1 MALALYYVYDISS
14 ISSGKFC
21 ILAEF
26 KYPILE
32 PSFVDYLELSIDSTK
47 TITCVCVM
55 MMRRPLL

>member
-32 PSFVDYLELSIDSTK
+32 ASFVYYLEH
-47 TITCVCVM
+47 
-55 MMRRPLL
+55 